1 MVSTHIRAI
10 SKHVSSSLVAE
21 DPDIQ
26 VDLGHLDRVRGRT
39 VEVEAFIVFVTV
51 ALRGV
56 GHVVPGLGLHVGA
69 VPAGRELDVDLQL
82 WSVGGERREEERRE
96 YYSPLQ
102 APTGRKPC

>member
-1 MVSTHIRAI
+1 M
-10 SKHVSSSLVAE
+10 SSALVVLDA
-21 DPDIQ
+21 DIK
-26 VDLGHLDRVRGRT
+26 VDLRHLDRVRGRT
-39 VEVEAFIVFVTV
+39 VKVETFIVFVAVT
-51 ALRGV
+51 LHGV

-82 WSVGGERREEERRE
+82 WSVGGERREDARRE